1 MSRLVFSSLST
12 LVPVGSGICR
22 KCIDLV
28 HNLPDNHEDP
38 LNQTDIK
45 NDNDNEKNISAEI
58 TQRCAAYS
66 LRPINIENGGDCIE
80 HSDQLSSQESQHL
93 SQTSNW
99 SEENSLGL
107 ETLNSIV
114 HTISN
119 GKLSPLKYQLQK
131 PLQDITSQSRNY
143 IQKKASQMV
152 HSILELVAPGQSED
166 LLKLMVEPVTNTNH
180 QETENLLE
188 ILTKIYNDSTYKAV
202 KDQTLSIMGWTY
214 NKRGPQEQNPR
225 TYKLSY

>member
-1 MSRLVFSSLST
+1 MHCF
-12 LVPVGSGICR
+12 
-22 KCIDLV
+22 
-28 HNLPDNHEDP
+28 
-38 LNQTDIK
+38 
-45 NDNDNEKNISAEI
+45 
-58 TQRCAAYS
+58 
-66 LRPINIENGGDCIE
+66 
-80 HSDQLSSQESQHL
+80 QLSSQESQHL

-166 LLKLMVEPVTNTNH
+166 LLKLMVEPVTN
-180 QETENLLE
+180 
-188 ILTKIYNDSTYKAV
+188 
-202 KDQTLSIMGWTY
+202 
-214 NKRGPQEQNPR
+214 NK
-225 TYKLSY
+225 KLKTFWKY